1 MRMPNLLP
9 MAVAAVLAG
18 ALFAPD
24 AEAQKLYRWV
34 DEDGK
39 VHYSQS
45 LPPEAVD
52 RARRELSARSGMTTS
67 EVGRALTDEERAEA
81 EAEAAIL
88 EASRKLAE
96 ERAQRD
102 QVLISSYSSER
113 DLQRTYDERFSLVDE
128 TLKATRVGID
138 SQRQTLASL
147 LASAADREF
156 GGQVVDARTRESI
169 RETHGHLSSQQTLMQ
184 RREAE
189 RAVLEAE
196 FEQTLARYRELKG
209 ETPAQRSGGDDEPAA
224 APAVGDD
231 AADDA
236 GTAAHG

>member
-1 MRMPNLLP
+1 

-18 ALFAPD
+18 ALLAPD
-24 AEAQKLYRWV
+24 AAAQKLYRWV

-39 VHYSQS
+39 VHYTQS

-52 RARRELSARSGMTTS
+52 RARRELSARSGMTTG
-67 EVGRALTDEERAEA
+67 EVERALTDEERAEA
-81 EAEAAIL
+81 DAESAIL
-88 EASRKLAE
+88 EASRKLAD
-96 ERAQRD
+96 ERNQRD
-102 QVLISSYSSER
+102 QVLVGSYSSER
-113 DLQRTYDERFSLVDE
+113 DLQRAYDERFSLVDE

-156 GGQVVDARTRESI
+156 GGQPVDAATQESI
-169 RETHGHLSSQQTLMQ
+169 RETYIRLSSQQTLMQ

-196 FEQTLARYRELKG
+196 FDDTLARYRELKG
-209 ETPAQRSGGDDEPAA
+209 DAPAGNGPADDEA
-224 APAVGDD
+224 GETDD
-231 AADDA
+231 GADQ
-236 GTAAHG
+236 G

>member
-1 MRMPNLLP
+1 MRMPDLLAT
-9 MAVAAVLAG
+9 AVAAVLAG
-18 ALFAPD
+18 ALLAPD
-24 AEAQKLYRWV
+24 AAAQKLYRWV

-52 RARRELSARSGMTTS
+52 RARRELSARSGMTTG
-67 EVGRALTDEERAEA
+67 EVDRALSDEERAEA

-88 EASRKLAE
+88 DASRKLAD

-102 QVLISSYSSER
+102 QVLIGSYSSER
-113 DLQRTYDERFSLVDE
+113 DLQRAYDERFLLVDE
-128 TLKATRVGID
+128 TLKATRVGMD

-156 GGQVVDARTRESI
+156 GGQAVDARTRDSI
-169 RETHGHLSSQQTLMQ
+169 RETYARLSSQQTLMQ

-196 FEQTLARYRELKG
+196 FEETLTRYRELKG
-209 ETPAQRSGGDDEPAA
+209 EEPADNEVEA
-224 APAVGDD
+224 APAEGEVPQ
-231 AADDA
+231 AD
-236 GTAAHG
+236 GPGQG

>member
-1 MRMPNLLP
+1 MTTGATMRTPHLLT

-18 ALFAPD
+18 ALLAPD
-24 AEAQKLYRWV
+24 AAAQKLYRWV

-52 RARRELSARSGMTTS
+52 RARRELSARSGMTTG
-67 EVGRALTDEERAEA
+67 EVERVLTGEERAEA
-81 EAEAAIL
+81 AAEAAIL
-88 EASRKLAE
+88 DASRRLAE
-96 ERAQRD
+96 ERSQRD
-102 QVLISSYSSER
+102 QVLIGSYSNES
-113 DLQRTYDERFSLVDE
+113 DLQRAYDERFSLVDE
-128 TLKATRVGID
+128 TLKATRVSID

-156 GGQVVDARTRESI
+156 GGQPVDARTRESI
-169 RETHGHLSSQQTLMQ
+169 RETYARLSSQQTLMQ

-196 FEQTLARYRELKG
+196 FDETLARYRELKG
-209 ETPAQRSGGDDEPAA
+209 ESPAPG
-224 APAVGDD
+224 D
-231 AADDA
+231 AANTPEAGADA
-236 GTAAHG
+236 DGSSQG

>member
-1 MRMPNLLP
+1 MRMPNLP
-9 MAVAAVLAG
+9 AMAVAAVLAG
-18 ALFAPD
+18 TLLAPD
-24 AEAQKLYRWV
+24 AAAQKLYRWV

-52 RARRELSARSGMTTS
+52 RARRELSARSGMTTG
-67 EVGRALTDEERAEA
+67 EVERALTDEERV
-81 EAEAAIL
+81 EAAAETAIMD
-88 EASRKLAE
+88 ASRKLAE

-102 QVLISSYSSER
+102 QVLIGSYSTER
-113 DLQRTYDERFSLVDE
+113 DLQRAYDERFSLVDE

-147 LASAADREF
+147 LANAADREF
-156 GGQVVDARTRESI
+156 GGQAVDARTRESI
-169 RETHGHLSSQQTLMQ
+169 RETYLRLSSQQTLMQ

-196 FEQTLARYRELKG
+196 FDETLARYRELKG
-209 ETPAQRSGGDDEPAA
+209 DQPTGASEEAE
-224 APAVGDD
+224 AP
-231 AADDA
+231 DA
-236 GTAAHG
+236 GGASQG